1 MTHITRSMEKVVLK
15 ASEHYPVVMVC
26 GQRQTGKST
35 MLRHIAESDRVY
47 VSFDKAETRRLAK
60 NDPAL
65 FFETY
70 GHKLLIDE
78 FQRVPSILLEIKNI
92 VDNAAYSGDNPYGMF
107 WLTGSQKFKM
117 MKNVSESLA
126 GRVAVLTMLPLSER
140 EIEGHE
146 EVPFSPNIERL
157 RTKPYEK
164 KTQREI
170 FDAIFRGGM
179 PRIVSEPELDRDLYY
194 SSYIDTYIE
203 RDVSELEH
211 VGKLDDFRN
220 LVTYLAA
227 NTGHELVYDNISKD
241 MGISAPTIKQWV
253 TILERS
259 GIIYIL
265 RPYYSNISKRLVKT
279 PKCYFTDTGL
289 AAYLTSWPTAET
301 LMNGNAAGAFF
312 ETYVVGEILKSWCNS
327 GKEPPLF
334 YYRDI
339 DRKEVDLLMVEAGK
353 IYPME
358 IKKAKDPSEA
368 DRNFSVLKN
377 LGLEV
382 MPGLIL
388 CMADEF
394 FPINRTAYLCP
405 VGKI

>member
-1 MTHITRSMEKVVLK
+1 MDYIKRSMEKVVLR
-15 ASEHYPVVMVC
+15 ASEQYPVVMVC

-35 MLRHIAESDRVY
+35 MLRHLAESDRVY
-47 VSFDKAETRRLAK
+47 VSFDKAETRRLAQ

-92 VDNAAYSGDNPYGMF
+92 VDNAAYSAEKAYGMF
-107 WLTGSQKFKM
+107 WLTGSQKFRM

-126 GRVAVLTMLPLSER
+126 GRVAVLTMLPMSER
-140 EIEGHE
+140 EIDGSDDS
-146 EVPFSPNIERL
+146 PFSPDISTL
-157 RTKPYEK
+157 KSKPYEK
-164 KTQREI
+164 KTQKEI

-179 PRIVSEPELDRDLYY
+179 PRIVTEPELDRDLYY
-194 SSYIDTYIE
+194 SSYMDTYIE
-203 RDVSELEH
+203 RDVSVLEH

-227 NTGHELVYDNISKD
+227 NTAHELVYDNISKD
-241 MGISAPTIKQWV
+241 MGISAPTIKAWV

-279 PKCYFTDTGL
+279 PKCYFLDTGL
-289 AAYLTSWPTAET
+289 ASYLTSWPTAET

-312 ETYVVGEILKSWCNS
+312 ETYVVGEILKSWYNC
-327 GKEPPLF
+327 GKEPPLY
-334 YYRDI
+334 YYRDV

-353 IYPME
+353 LYPME
-358 IKKAKDPSEA
+358 IKKAKDPSDP
-368 DRNFSVLKN
+368 DRYFSVLRN

-382 MPGLIL
+382 MPGLVL

-394 FPINRTAYLCP
+394 FPINRGAYLCP